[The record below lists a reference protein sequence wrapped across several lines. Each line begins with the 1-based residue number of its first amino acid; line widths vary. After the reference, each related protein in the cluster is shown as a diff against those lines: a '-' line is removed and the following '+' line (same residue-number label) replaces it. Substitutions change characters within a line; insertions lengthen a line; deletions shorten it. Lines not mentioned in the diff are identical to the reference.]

1 MEATSITQTTNTMIE
16 LITQSLSEKI
26 KETGSQV
33 HDSLIQ
39 GAINTATETIQKLSV
54 WFEDLIWKS
63 YLTSLLQCEIILL
76 WLRSLGAQKGLRFVS
91 YQQIW
96 VTLPTG

>member
-26 KETGSQV
+26 QETGTQI

-63 YLTSLLQCEIILL
+63 VTSQ
-76 WLRSLGAQKGLRFVS
+76 
-91 YQQIW
+91 
-96 VTLPTG
+96 